1 MINASENNN
10 GHCCNYCRREHTVQ
24 QTQPRRRKRRR
35 PCSDQTTAIMSS
47 RRTLLLTAL
56 AAVAVAASTQ
66 VTATTAAVENLN
78 NNNEGDAPSSPLRN
92 SAVNDPAAA
101 VRATTINCA
110 TPYTDHN
117 YGHVFQSGDV
127 VSQND
132 RNYQCKPWPA
142 THWCSSDSYAPG
154 ISQSW
159 GMAWT
164 VSYLLCLFYIKWYT
178 LFRLHEFSL
187 LTLIV
192 SPLSLSLSLDA
203 RRM

>member
-1 MINASENNN
+1 MINTRSENN
-10 GHCCNYCRREHTVQ
+10 GHCCNYCRREHTVP
-24 QTQPRRRKRRR
+24 QTQSRRRKRWRSR
-35 PCSDQTTAIMSS
+35 SDQTTATMSS
-47 RRTLLLTAL
+47 RRSILLIAL

-66 VTATTAAVENLN
+66 VTATTSAVEYSN
-78 NNNEGDAPSSPLRN
+78 NSNEGDAPSSPLN
-92 SAVNDPAAA
+92 SAVNDPAAVA
-101 VRATTINCA
+101 RATTINCA

-127 VSQND
+127 VSHND

-164 VSYLLCLFYIKWYT
+164 VSYLCVRSMSNDILCSGCMNFH
-178 LFRLHEFSL
+178 F
-187 LTLIV
+187 
-192 SPLSLSLSLDA
+192 
-203 RRM
+203 

>member
-1 MINASENNN
+1 MINASENNCR
-10 GHCCNYCRREHTVQ
+10 CCNYCRPEHKIVQ
-24 QTQPRRRKRRR
+24 HTQPRRRKRRR
-35 PCSDQTTAIMSS
+35 PRSDQTTATMPS
-47 RRTLLLTAL
+47 RRTLLLLIVL

-66 VTATTAAVENLN
+66 VTATTSAVENLN
-78 NNNEGDAPSSPLRN
+78 NNNEGDAPSSPLN

-101 VRATTINCA
+101 VRAITVDCA

-127 VSQND
+127 VSHND

-164 VSYLLCLFYIKWYT
+164 VSIYSLYIK
-178 LFRLHEFSL
+178 
-187 LTLIV
+187 
-192 SPLSLSLSLDA
+192 
-203 RRM
+203 

>member
-1 MINASENNN
+1 
-10 GHCCNYCRREHTVQ
+10 
-24 QTQPRRRKRRR
+24 
-35 PCSDQTTAIMSS
+35 MS
-47 RRTLLLTAL
+47 L

-66 VTATTAAVENLN
+66 VTATTSAVENLN

-92 SAVNDPAAA
+92 SAVNDPAA
-101 VRATTINCA
+101 VERAITVNCA

-127 VSQND
+127 VSHID
-132 RNYQCKPWPA
+132 RNYMCKPWPA

-164 VSYLLCLFYIKWYT
+164 VSYDVFALFILYQMIY
-178 LFRLHEFSL
+178 LHEFSL

-192 SPLSLSLSLDA
+192 SPLSLSLKDA
-203 RRM
+203 RRMQTEPTIQHPRKEK